1 MPLSIQLYSARKFPP
16 VEAQLAAIHA
26 NGFEY
31 VETFGPLHDDA
42 ADTRRRLD
50 AHGLAAKSAH
60 IGLETIETQPERTLE
75 IARQLGV
82 EIVVAP
88 YLTPPERPTS
98 AEGWNDLGARLA
110 QISARLAAEGL
121 RFAWHNH
128 DFEFSAL
135 PDGSFPIEHLLGDA
149 VLWEADLAW
158 VSRGGADPEHW
169 VARYRGRI
177 PLVHVKDIAP
187 AGDKADEDG
196 WTDVGTG
203 VMPWPKLW
211 AQCVAAGAEIMVAEH
226 DNPSDFVRFARV
238 SADSMRRFAAGAR
251 S

>member
-1 MPLSIQLYSARKFPP
+1 
-16 VEAQLAAIHA
+16 
-26 NGFEY
+26 
-31 VETFGPLHDDA
+31 
-42 ADTRRRLD
+42 
-50 AHGLAAKSAH
+50 
-60 IGLETIETQPERTLE
+60 LERS
-75 IARQLGV
+75 G
-82 EIVVAP
+82 
-88 YLTPPERPTS
+88 
-98 AEGWNDLGARLA
+98 GARLA

>member
-1 MPLSIQLYSARKFPP
+1 MSRRSGRF
-16 VEAQLAAIHA
+16 
-26 NGFEY
+26 
-31 VETFGPLHDDA
+31 HDDA
-42 ADTRRRLD
+42 VDTRRRLD

-60 IGLETIETQPERTLE
+60 IGLATIETQPERTIE

-88 YLTPPERPTS
+88 YLTAPERPTS
-98 AEGWNDLGARLA
+98 TEGWIDLGARLA

-128 DFEFSAL
+128 DFEFFAL

-158 VSRGGADPEHW
+158 VSRGGADPRRW
-169 VARYRGRI
+169 VERYRGRI

-196 WTDVGTG
+196 WADVGTG
-203 VMPWPKLW
+203 VMPWPELW

-226 DNPSDFVRFARV
+226 DNPSEFARFARV
-238 SADSMRRFAAGAR
+238 SADWMRRFDAGAR